1 LGAPGFWPGDASAS
15 MGSIFSVFVSFCPSS
30 VYRESLGHSLS
41 SGRPFYPFHPG
52 LPRYPG
58 LGATG
63 GRRFPP
69 LPLREAERWS
79 SLPIAPPGAAPV
91 AGGCP
96 GMLPLTGPRRRRR
109 AGFRRHPQFILQR
122 YRDSSPG
129 HQDPHAAGAIAGP
142 SVRWC
147 LPGEG
152 PTQVLEVDH
161 SNRPR

>member
-1 LGAPGFWPGDASAS
+1 MASAS
-15 MGSIFSVFVSFCPSS
+15 MGSVFLCLLASSSFCPSS
-30 VYRESLGHSLS
+30 VFRESLGHSLFP
-41 SGRPFYPFHPG
+41 GHPFYPFHPG
-52 LPRYPG
+52 LPRCPG
-58 LGATG
+58 FGATG
-63 GRRFPP
+63 GRQFPP
-69 LPLREAERWS
+69 LPIRERDDGS
-79 SLPIAPPGAAPV
+79 FSVHHPSGAAPV
-91 AGGCP
+91 TGGCP
-96 GMLPLTGPRRRRR
+96 GMLPLSGPRRRRR

-147 LPGEG
+147 LQGEG